1 MWLMF
6 DSCEFRVVN
15 YSKLWLQSAG
25 KIEMKLQFEFG
36 RLAAA
41 PWKMNAMSVL
51 VCSRSVHADIQATS
65 VVYIEHLH

>member
-25 KIEMKLQFEFG
+25 MIELTLQFEFD
-36 RLAAA
+36 RLTAA

-51 VCSRSVHADIQATS
+51 VCSHSVVHADIQDDQ
-65 VVYIEHLH
+65 Y